1 MIGKMDE
8 ATTSAEGPP
17 RGARSSPSGGSAAA
31 IAASVGGPQFG
42 SDNYAGICP
51 EAWRAL
57 EAANRGHA
65 PGYGADD
72 WTSAATKALQ
82 RAFEID
88 CDVYL
93 VFNGTAA
100 NALALAAICRNTD
113 AAICHA
119 LAHVNVDECG
129 ATEFMSGGARLLTAD
144 APLAKLTPEAV
155 VAKAVT
161 PHDEH
166 SSRPRAV
173 SLTQA
178 TELGTVYTL
187 EEVRALCDLAH
198 ARGMR
203 VQMDG
208 ARFANAVVTL
218 GVSPADASWRAG
230 VDVLC
235 LGGTK
240 NGLPLGEAMLFFDRA
255 LADEFARRRKQA
267 GQLASK
273 MRFLAAPWLGVLDN
287 GAWLAHAAHANA
299 MARRLAEGLRSVPEA
314 RLIAP
319 VEANGVFVD
328 LPKHAID
335 ALHAK
340 GWRFYAFIGET
351 GVRLMCS
358 WDTTAEAVDRF
369 LDDLSSAL
377 TAPSP
382 GRMLA

>member
-1 MIGKMDE
+1 MIEPLEPHMLTDE
-8 ATTSAEGPP
+8 PS
-17 RGARSSPSGGSAAA
+17 RGAHSAGGSAAA

-72 WTSAATKALQ
+72 WTRAATQAIQ
-82 RAFEID
+82 RAFETD
-88 CDVYL
+88 CDVYF

-100 NALALAAICRNTD
+100 NALALAALCRNTD
-113 AAICHA
+113 AAVCHA

-129 ATEFMSGGARLLTAD
+129 ATEFMSGGARLLPVD
-144 APLAKLTPEAV
+144 GPFAKLTPEGVA
-155 VAKAVT
+155 AKAVT

-187 EEVRALCDLAH
+187 AEVRALCDFAH

-208 ARFANAVVTL
+208 ARFANAVATL
-218 GVSPADASWRAG
+218 GCSAADASWRTG

-240 NGLPLGEAMLFFDRA
+240 NGLPGGEAMLFFDRD

-273 MRFLAAPWLGVLDN
+273 MRFLAAPWLGILEE

-299 MARRLAEGLRSVPEA
+299 MARRLAEGLRGVPGT
-314 RLIAP
+314 RLLAP

-328 LPKHAID
+328 LPKQAID
-335 ALHAK
+335 ALHAQ
-340 GWRFYAFIGET
+340 GWRFYVFVGDT
-351 GVRLMCS
+351 GVRLMCA
-358 WDTTAEAVDRF
+358 WDTTPDVVDRF
-369 LDDLSSAL
+369 VDDARN
-377 TAPSP
+377 AV
-382 GRMLA
+382 RARA